1 MPDGEHSIMTQYTRR
16 TLIQHG
22 VVSTIAA
29 LVPNRLWAGAA
40 APPLSSFDKDSTAE
54 QVTAGLDLSGR
65 TYAITGANSGLGYE
79 TMRVL
84 SLRGAHVIGIA
95 RSAEKARAACD
106 SVGGNTTPAH
116 LDLAVPASIVS
127 CAGQIRAMDMPI
139 DGLVC
144 NAGIMALPELEQING
159 IEKQFAVNHLGHF
172 ILINQLYDSV
182 LAADQGRFVIV
193 SSDAHTSAPEVGI
206 QFDDLGFD
214 KGEYKPWTAYGH
226 SKLANA
232 LCARELA
239 KRLDGTSAT
248 ANSLH
253 PGVINTNLGRHMP
266 WYMRVAAGL
275 LGWAFMKTVEEGAAT
290 QTYLATNPALG
301 EVSGLYFA
309 DCNPAEG
316 SPHLSDDAMAAKLWT
331 VSEELTADY
340 LRG

>member
-1 MPDGEHSIMTQYTRR
+1 MTRYTRR
-16 TLIQHG
+16 TLLQHG
-22 VVSTIAA
+22 VVGAIAA
-29 LVPNRLWAGAA
+29 LVPNSLWARA
-40 APPLSSFDKDSTAE
+40 APVPLSSFDEDSTAE

-95 RSAEKARAACD
+95 RTAEKARAACD
-106 SVGGNTTPAH
+106 SVGGNATPAH
-116 LDLAVPASIVS
+116 LDLAIPASIVS
-127 CAGQIRAMDMPI
+127 CAEQIRAMDTPI
-139 DGLVC
+139 DGLIC
-144 NAGIMALPELEQING
+144 NAGIMALPELAQVNG

-172 ILINQLYDSV
+172 ILINQLYDTV
-182 LAADQGRFVIV
+182 LAAEQGRFVIV
-193 SSDAHTSAPEVGI
+193 SSDAHTSAPEAGI

-214 KGEYKPWTAYGH
+214 RGEYKPWTAYGH

-239 KRLDGTSAT
+239 NRLDGSPAT

-266 WYMRVAAGL
+266 WYMRAAAGL
-275 LGWAFMKTVEEGAAT
+275 LGWAFMKSVEAGAAT
-290 QTYLATNPALG
+290 QTYLATNPALS
-301 EVSGLYFA
+301 EVGGLYFA

-316 SPHLSDDAMAAKLWT
+316 SRHLTDDAMAPKLWT
-331 VSEELTADY
+331 VSEELTADF